1 MTGTAVP
8 SGGGACAQGQA
19 DGNGFQAPTT
29 RTLRAGT
36 EGLRG
41 DLQMLEEGGFA
52 LQRFSPFLDPCPGA
66 SPLFTPS
73 LQSCRSATNIQTPGS
88 VRAPSAQQH
97 AESSCSALTPGAAAE
112 AGGRRRLSRNGS
124 KPLHTQAVK
133 CTHLGGKKP
142 PTALLAA
149 RWRFLF
155 CFQAK
160 EETKLSEMD
169 GRNSAEADGTWCLK
183 VEAASVGGSVGGW
196 VGEGGGGA
204 GHGSSRATGPAPRAR
219 SEHDP
224 SRAPLNLTPRKGKF
238 QR

>member
-1 MTGTAVP
+1 MASRHRRPAPCEPALKGSAVT
-8 SGGGACAQGQA
+8 SRCW
-19 DGNGFQAPTT
+19 
-29 RTLRAGT
+29 RR
-36 EGLRG
+36 
-41 DLQMLEEGGFA
+41 GGFA

-73 LQSCRSATNIQTPGS
+73 LQSCRSATNIQTPVS

-183 VEAASVGGSVGGW
+183 VEAASMGGSVGGW
-196 VGEGGGGA
+196 VGEGGWVRQGMA
-204 GHGSSRATGPAPRAR
+204 HPGPLV
-219 SEHDP
+219 
-224 SRAPLNLTPRKGKF
+224 PLPGRVQSTIPAEPH
-238 QR
+238 